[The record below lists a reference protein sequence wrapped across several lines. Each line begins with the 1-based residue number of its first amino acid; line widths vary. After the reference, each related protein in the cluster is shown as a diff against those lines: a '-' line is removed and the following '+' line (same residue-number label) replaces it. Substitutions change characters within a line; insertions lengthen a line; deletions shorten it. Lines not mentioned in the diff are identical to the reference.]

1 LTDAYLKITARGYDV
16 EVKADDLK
24 FHIEKV
30 EVYEGAKQAV
40 ITITDK
46 EINNQKDSSVEGT
59 ITIDEEDYD
68 KLLKA
73 IIEGH
78 GGKL

>member
-1 LTDAYLKITARGYDV
+1 MTDAYLKITARGHDV
-16 EVKADDLK
+16 EIKAEDLK
-24 FHIEKV
+24 FQIEKV
-30 EVYEGAKQAV
+30 EVYEGAKQVV

-59 ITIDEEDYD
+59 ITIEDEDYD
-68 KLLKA
+68 KLVKA
-73 IIEGH
+73 MIEGH